1 MTDSKVKKVISNI
14 ITGGFEVVKDSA
26 RQIAETIGPDK
37 LLEQAMGVRKSGN
50 EMADYL
56 KNVGDPTL
64 TGDKLK
70 QAENQFKSED
80 EKKLEEAR
88 KMLSAIPAHMRL
100 PQKQQQPSAYEQTV
114 QEEERKKA
122 QAVEA
127 QKRQS
132 QSMAMP
138 TSKQAR
144 GMLFGK
150 KKSANKGFEGLSKD
164 SKAG

>member
-1 MTDSKVKKVISNI
+1 MTDNKVKKAISSI
-14 ITGGFEVVKDSA
+14 ITGGFEAVKDSA
-26 RQIAETIGPDK
+26 KQIADTIGPDK
-37 LLEQAMGVRKSGN
+37 LLEQAIGVKKSGN
-50 EMADYL
+50 EMAEYL

-70 QAENQFKSED
+70 QKENEFKTED
-80 EKKLEEAR
+80 EKKLEAAR

-100 PQKQQQPSAYEQTV
+100 PQKQSQPGAYEQTV

-122 QAVEA
+122 QAVEM

-132 QSMAMP
+132 QAMAMP

-150 KKSANKGFEGLSKD
+150 KKSANKGFEGLVKD
-164 SKAG
+164 SKTG

>member
-1 MTDSKVKKVISNI
+1 MSDSKVKKVISNI
-14 ITGGFEVVKDSA
+14 ITGGFEAVKDSA
-26 RQIAETIGPDK
+26 KQIADTVGPDK
-37 LLEQAMGVRKSGN
+37 LLEQAIGTTKSGN
-50 EMADYL
+50 EMSDYL
-56 KNVGDPTL
+56 KNIGDPSL

-70 QAENQFKSED
+70 QVEDQYKSED

-88 KMLSAIPAHMRL
+88 KVLSAIPAHMKL
-100 PQKQQQPSAYEQTV
+100 PQKRQQPSAYEQTV

-138 TSKQAR
+138 TSKQTR

-164 SKAG
+164 SRAG

>member
-1 MTDSKVKKVISNI
+1 MTDSKVKKVISTVL
-14 ITGGFEVVKDSA
+14 TGGFEVVKDSA
-26 RQIAETIGPDK
+26 KQIADTIGPDK
-37 LLEQAMGVRKSGN
+37 LLEQAMGTKKSGN
-50 EMADYL
+50 EMSDYL
-56 KNVGDPTL
+56 KNIGDPSL

-70 QAENQFKSED
+70 QTEDQFKTED

-88 KMLSAIPAHMRL
+88 KMLSTVPAHMRL
-100 PQKQQQPSAYEQTV
+100 PQKQEQPRAYEQTV

-138 TSKQAR
+138 TSKQSR
-144 GMLFGK
+144 GMLGGK